1 MKNVL
6 YIGLILLTLGITGCE
21 EQLEVLPE
29 NSLTLNNALTT
40 PQDFESAIW
49 GIEQILR
56 TSGISNGP
64 LIQELK
70 GYYVDIIP
78 SNGSSSLKNNYNSV
92 EIVSYNT
99 QNWQIY
105 YQGIAAT
112 NTVLNRVDDA
122 PLSKDRQNLYKGQAL
137 FFKATFYY
145 KIIQRWGDCMLVKD
159 DVLLQPQAKT
169 PWHEVVAY
177 AIELTREAV
186 RLLPE
191 FNQMT
196 DWKGNTYANKAI
208 PGKGAANALLAYLCA
223 WQAGCKYFANNPDYD
238 EQQLWKEAEQACTEI
253 IESKAYELEPN
264 PESVCTR
271 GLVEN
276 SSESIYETVNRG
288 FEYELSTWDMPT
300 LVHLLA
306 YDCDLQTWYPESS
319 SDISSI
325 NSSYRNKIL
334 VSTVNKWYGT
344 GDTRKDAYFYRVN
357 EFEEQTG
364 GYAWCYK
371 YREAIYNKNDGLK
384 QGLNQNKVWWR
395 LADIYLLRAECRARL
410 GGEYTAGAIDDLN
423 KIRDRAG
430 AKRYES
436 TEDGGDL
443 RYTIFLERQKELF
456 LEGHRYFDVIR
467 NGYVNTELHGNFKTL
482 SVQDMKDGALFMC
495 IGSSAFD
502 NNPLLRQNTYWF
514 RRM

>member
-1 MKNVL
+1 MKNIL
-6 YIGLILLTLGITGCE
+6 YTGLILLTLGISGCE

-49 GIEQILR
+49 GVEQILR
-56 TSGISNGP
+56 TSGIQNDP
-64 LIQELK
+64 LRQELK
-70 GYYVDIIP
+70 GYYADIIDDY
-78 SNGSSSLKNNYNSV
+78 NIALKNNYNSV

-99 QNWQIY
+99 QHWQDY
-105 YQGIAAT
+105 YRGIAAA

-122 PLSKDRQNLYKGQAL
+122 PLSKDRRNLYKGQAL
-137 FFKATFYY
+137 FFKAIFYY

-169 PWHEVVAY
+169 PWHEVAAY
-177 AIELTREAV
+177 ATELTREAV

-196 DWKGNTYANKAI
+196 NWKGAAYANKAI
-208 PGKGAANALLAYLCA
+208 PAKGSANALLAYLCA

-238 EQQLWKEAEQACTEI
+238 EQQLWKEAEQACSEI
-253 IESKAYELEPN
+253 IESKVYELEPN
-264 PESVCTR
+264 PEAVCTQ

-288 FEYELSTWDMPT
+288 FEYEVSSWGDTPS
-300 LVHLLA
+300 LVNLLA
-306 YDCDLQTWYPESS
+306 YSCGHRFWYPESS
-319 SDISSI
+319 SDITSI
-325 NSSYRNKIL
+325 NSPYGDKIL

-344 GDTRKDAYFYRVN
+344 GDARKESYFYRVN

-371 YREAIYNKNDGLK
+371 YRNVMYDKEIGYII
-384 QGLNQNKVWWR
+384 GLNQNKVWWR